1 MHRDEPRKR
10 SSVESPAP
18 LLAHETAV
26 SPQARRPG
34 TTALG
39 AGLTFARALVG
50 AFWLG
55 AYALVWR
62 EMGAEMDLDV
72 DESRIAL
79 WLVLFF
85 GGIGVLVL
93 LVLAWMIWRGSNFA
107 RVVTMAGLTFSIIT
121 AAIGYFRAGQ
131 EITINTSLLTVA
143 LDILVL
149 LALSSREARAWAR
162 GSRVRRRL
170 RRESRRNA
178 RSARRTGSAARGSV
192 VGGS

>member
-10 SSVESPAP
+10 ASVESPAP
-18 LLAHETAV
+18 LIAREVAIA
-26 SPQARRPG
+26 PQSRRPG

-50 AFWLG
+50 ASWLG

-62 EMGAEMDLDV
+62 EMGAEFDLST
-72 DESRIAL
+72 DESRILL
-79 WLVLFF
+79 WLVLGF

-93 LVLAWMIWRGSNFA
+93 LVLAVLIWRGSNFA
-107 RVVTMAGLTFSIIT
+107 RVVTMAGLTASIIT
-121 AAIGYFRAGQ
+121 AAVDYFRAGQ

-149 LALSSREARAWAR
+149 LALSSRDARAWAR

-170 RRESRRNA
+170 RREAKRDARN
-178 RSARRTGSAARGSV
+178 GPQPAASK
-192 VGGS
+192 S